1 MNAAKT
7 LLRGLGWLEQAT
19 TSLAFLVMVLV
30 LGWDIFGRELLGS
43 GKIWATPVA
52 VYANVF
58 IAFIGIGVA
67 SASGAHLR
75 PRFMDTLAPRQAEAF
90 FDRFTD
96 AGFALFA
103 IGAAVLCW
111 RVMTESIQLQ
121 ETDPVLQWQ
130 IWPFQCFLVAA
141 FAIVV
146 LRHSIYALWPALRPV
161 AEGGEDAPPSE
172 AQLREYAVPEAAA
185 GSSPGAPR

>member
-1 MNAAKT
+1 MNLART
-7 LLRGLGWLEQAT
+7 LLRALGWLEQAT

-52 VYANVF
+52 AYANVF

-67 SASGAHLR
+67 SASGTHLR
-75 PRFMDTLAPRQAEAF
+75 PRFMDSLAPRSADGL

-103 IGAAVLCW
+103 VGAAVLCW
-111 RVMTESIQLQ
+111 RVMVESIELE

-130 IWPFQCFLVAA
+130 VWPFQCFLVAA

-146 LRHSIYALWPALRPV
+146 LRHSIYACWPALRPR
-161 AEGGEDAPPSE
+161 AAGGEDAPPSE
-172 AQLREYAVPEAAA
+172 EQLREFAVPDNTA
-185 GSSPGAPR
+185 GLPPGAKP